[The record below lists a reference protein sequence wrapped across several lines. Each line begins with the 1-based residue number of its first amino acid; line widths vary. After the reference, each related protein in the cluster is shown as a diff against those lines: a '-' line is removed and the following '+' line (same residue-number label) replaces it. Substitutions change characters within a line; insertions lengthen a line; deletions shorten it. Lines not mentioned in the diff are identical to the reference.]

1 MASMEEIDPAF
12 CGVMKIGTS
21 NTDEEHDRINRKDFS
36 KRQLLTNTVWVMAR
50 SNGKGDMCLLRRA
63 PYLFPVP
70 IKHSN
75 LLLVPVR
82 STPLFFRRV
91 VRLSLIVLSIINVM
105 LWAGL
110 CANSSAC
117 E

>member
-1 MASMEEIDPAF
+1 MDEIDSVF

-21 NTDEEHDRINRKDFS
+21 NTHEVHDRINKRDFS

-50 SNGKGDMCLLRRA
+50 NKGKGDVCLLRRA

-75 LLLVPVR
+75 LLLMPVR
-82 STPLFFRRV
+82 STPLFLRRV
-91 VRLSLIVLSIINVM
+91 VRLSPIVLSLIDVM
-105 LWAGL
+105 LWEA
-110 CANSSAC
+110 
-117 E
+117 